1 MLGVLEQTYGGKMMF
16 SQFVCVCGCDTF
28 DIGVHNKIIMC
39 CNCQRTYE
47 NDNGEIKDAETDEV
61 VEQGGLQ

>member
-1 MLGVLEQTYGGKMMF
+1 MF